1 MATRTHTALAKQWQE
16 EFELTP
22 PELRPFLVKLAHS
35 FRQTLTEDDRLPS
48 ATEAFRQGWR
58 DVQAG
63 RVQPIETLWDG
74 IDAQ

>member
-1 MATRTHTALAKQWQE
+1 MATRSNPTLAEQWQK

-35 FRQTLTEDDRLPS
+35 FRQSLIEDEAWPS
-48 ATEAFRQGWR
+48 AAESFLQGWR

-63 RVQPIETLWDG
+63 RVQPIETLWDD
-74 IDAQ
+74 IDAR